1 MQPSYMQRENT
12 TIISVLEVISFKDNS
27 WKFCYFKKTLT
38 MNSILKTKNKKKH
51 QMQRL
56 YFTQQPKGVALSKGV
71 KRDFFWPWP
80 RVPFVLHCPKSLVLK
95 RLHRANTFGSLF
107 CHLYCTL
114 SINWVNILPILS
126 LFFWLHRMLASLQ
139 TCWVPILVL

>member
-1 MQPSYMQRENT
+1 MQRENT

-71 KRDFFWPWP
+71 KRDFF
-80 RVPFVLHCPKSLVLK
+80 
-95 RLHRANTFGSLF
+95 
-107 CHLYCTL
+107 
-114 SINWVNILPILS
+114 
-126 LFFWLHRMLASLQ
+126 
-139 TCWVPILVL
+139 